1 MPYTYRKNIIV
12 FKLLYTLNHCLLFL
26 YIYILKIRMD
36 YEKYYDRR
44 RDGSYV
50 IHFPNN
56 KGLTMKEVNTIFS
69 SFGKVLSA
77 DDRGQPNGLC
87 FVKLE
92 TAEDAKQCIEAFK
105 NHKFIKILPHITKKF
120 VNVKRKPCNENKKVF
135 KQNSIVNNSDNNI
148 INSNDLCA
156 KKIQEKCNQSDSNI
170 SESISVKDNFN
181 DDIKTEEN
189 KKSTSISSL
198 RHFLKLKNLR
208 RTASSTSIS
217 SEVTNEN
224 LNREIFNEIEIPS
237 LVSIDKKYKSHNIKV
252 PLSSKVIQAQEV
264 IVANIHPNISI
275 HYILHLFEKYN
286 PISVS
291 LMMTTPNT
299 RILYCHV
306 YFKTYEEAHSTMKE
320 FDKYSLYGKYLIVLT
335 SQKLIE
341 EAL

>member
-1 MPYTYRKNIIV
+1 MLIIV
-12 FKLLYTLNHCLLFL
+12 
-26 YIYILKIRMD
+26 YIYFLKIRMD

-44 RDGSYV
+44 GDGSYV

-120 VNVKRKPCNENKKVF
+120 VNVKKKSFNENKKPF
-135 KQNSIVNNSDNNI
+135 KQNVNNSDNNI
-148 INSNDLCA
+148 KNNNINSNDLFG

-170 SESISVKDNFN
+170 SESISIKENFN
-181 DDIKTEEN
+181 SDIKIEEN
-189 KKSTSISSL
+189 KKSTSISSM

-208 RTASSTSIS
+208 KAVSSTSIS
-217 SEVTNEN
+217 SEATNEN
-224 LNREIFNEIEIPS
+224 LNRLEEIPFNETEIPS
-237 LVSIDKKYKSHNIKV
+237 LVSIDKKYKSHNVKV
-252 PLSSKVIQAQEV
+252 PSSSTKVIPAQEV

-306 YFKTYEEAHSTMKE
+306 YFKTYEEAYSTMKE

-335 SQKLIE
+335 SEKLIE

>member
-1 MPYTYRKNIIV
+1 
-12 FKLLYTLNHCLLFL
+12 
-26 YIYILKIRMD
+26 MD

-44 RDGSYV
+44 GDGSYV

-120 VNVKRKPCNENKKVF
+120 VNVKRKSYNENKKTF
-135 KQNSIVNNSDNNI
+135 KQNFTVNNSDNNI
-148 INSNDLCA
+148 KNNNNINNNDLFA

-170 SESISVKDNFN
+170 SESISIKDNFN
-181 DDIKTEEN
+181 SDIKIEEN

-208 RTASSTSIS
+208 RVVSSTSIS
-217 SEVTNEN
+217 SEATNEN
-224 LNREIFNEIEIPS
+224 LNRLEEIPFNETEIPS
-237 LVSIDKKYKSHNIKV
+237 LVSIDKKYKSPNIKV
-252 PLSSKVIQAQEV
+252 PSSSTKVIPAQEV

-291 LMMTTPNT
+291 LMMTAPNT

-306 YFKTYEEAHSTMKE
+306 YFKTYEEAYSTMKE
-320 FDKYSLYGKYLIVLT
+320 FDKYSLHGKYLIVLT
-335 SQKLIE
+335 SEKLIE